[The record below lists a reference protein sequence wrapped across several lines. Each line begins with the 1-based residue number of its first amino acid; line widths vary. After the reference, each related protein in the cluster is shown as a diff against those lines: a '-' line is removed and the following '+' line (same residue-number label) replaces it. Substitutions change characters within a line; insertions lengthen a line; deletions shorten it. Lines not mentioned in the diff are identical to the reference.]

1 VLLQNQWLLNQL
13 LQSQLL
19 VDLPILLWQLNLKV
33 PRRTL
38 H

>member
-19 VDLPILLWQLNLKV
+19 VNLPILLWQLNLKV
-33 PRRTL
+33 PCHTL